1 MTVVRDDTEGWKAH
15 MSGQTVGDIGEFG
28 LIAALQP
35 RLKPTAAVEIP
46 SGDDAAV
53 LTLSGERLVVSTDML
68 VQDRHFRLEWSSPE
82 DIGHKAA
89 AQNFA
94 DLTAMGARPVAL
106 TAAIALPPSTP
117 VDWVLGVV
125 DGLVAEAAELGA
137 AVVGGDVTRADVI
150 TISITA
156 MGVPAGSR
164 LVRRDG
170 ARPGDVVAVCGRL
183 GWAAAGLAVL
193 GRGFRSPRIV
203 VDAHRRAHPPYEAG
217 ALAAAAGASAMIDVS
232 DGLLADLGHIAEDSG
247 VQIVIDAESLPIDDQ
262 VRETA
267 SAFNADPLGWVLAGG
282 DDHALA
288 ATFPPDASLP
298 AGFELIGEVFAG
310 SGVEVP
316 GYRHIGAPGYD
327 HFRD

>member
-1 MTVVRDDTEGWKAH
+1 
-15 MSGQTVGDIGEFG
+15 MSGQTVADLGEFG
-28 LIAALQP
+28 LIAALQS
-35 RLKPTAAVEIP
+35 RLKTSPAVDLP

-53 LTLSGERLVVSTDML
+53 VRLGSDRLVVSTDML

-94 DLTAMGARPVAL
+94 DLAAMGARAVAL
-106 TAAIALPPSTP
+106 TAAIAMPPETSAE
-117 VDWVLGVV
+117 WVLGVV
-125 DGLVAEAAELGA
+125 DGMVAEAAELGS
-137 AVVGGDVTRADVI
+137 AVVGGDVTRGSVI
-150 TISITA
+150 TICVTA
-156 MGVPAGSR
+156 LGVPAGSR

-193 GRGFRSPRIV
+193 GRGFRSPRVV
-203 VDAHRRAHPPYEAG
+203 VDAHRRPQPPYSAG
-217 ALAAAAGASAMIDVS
+217 ALAAAAGATAMIDVS
-232 DGLLADLGHIAEDSG
+232 DGLLADLGHIAQSSG
-247 VQIVIDAESLPIDDQ
+247 VQIVLDSAALPIDDQ
-262 VRETA
+262 IRETA
-267 SAFNADPLGWVLAGG
+267 SAFNADPLGWVIAGG

-288 ATFPPDASLP
+288 ATFPPGTPLP
-298 AGFELIGEVFAG
+298 AGFVPIGEVAEG

-316 GYRHIGAPGYD
+316 GYRHVGPPGFD

>member
-1 MTVVRDDTEGWKAH
+1 
-15 MSGQTVGDIGEFG
+15 MSGQTVADVGEFG

-35 RLKPTAAVEIP
+35 RLRSTAAVELP

-53 LTLSGERLVVSTDML
+53 LRLGGERLVVSTDML
-68 VQDRHFRLEWSSPE
+68 VQDRHFRLEWSGPE
-82 DIGHKAA
+82 DIGRKAA

-106 TAAIALPPSTP
+106 TAAVALPPQTQ

-150 TISITA
+150 SIAVTA
-156 MGVPAGSR
+156 LGVPSGSR
-164 LVRRDG
+164 LVSRAG

-193 GRGFRSPRIV
+193 GCGFRSPRVV
-203 VDAHRRAHPPYEAG
+203 VDAHRRPHPPYSAG
-217 ALAAAAGASAMIDVS
+217 ALAAAAGATAMIDVS
-232 DGLLADLGHIAEDSG
+232 DGLLSDLGHVAAASG
-247 VQIVIDAESLPIDDQ
+247 VQIVLDPEALPVDDQ
-262 VRETA
+262 VKETA
-267 SAFNADPLGWVLAGG
+267 SAFNADPLGWVLTGG

-288 ATFPPDASLP
+288 ATFPAGAALP
-298 AGFELIGEVFAG
+298 AGFLAVGEVLEG

-316 GYRHIGAPGYD
+316 GYRHVGLPGYD
-327 HFRD
+327 HFRE

>member
-1 MTVVRDDTEGWKAH
+1 

-35 RLKPTAAVEIP
+35 RLKSTASVEIG

-53 LTLSGERLVVSTDML
+53 LKLPGDRLVVSTDML
-68 VQDRHFRLEWSSPE
+68 VQNRHFRTEWSSPE

-94 DLTAMGARPVAL
+94 DLIAMGATPVAL
-106 TAAIALPPSTP
+106 TVAVALPSSTP

-125 DGLVAEAAELGA
+125 DGLVAEAAEVGA
-137 AVVGGDVTRADVI
+137 AVVGGDVTRGDVV
-150 TISITA
+150 TISVTA
-156 MGVPAGSR
+156 MGVPAGAR
-164 LVRRDG
+164 LVGRGG

-203 VDAHRRAHPPYEAG
+203 VDAHRRPHPPYEAG
-217 ALAAAAGASAMIDVS
+217 ALAAKAGATAMIDVS
-232 DGLLADLGHIAEDSG
+232 DGLLADLNHIAQDSG
-247 VQIVIDAESLPIDDQ
+247 VQIVLDLQSLPIDDQ

-267 SAFNADPLGWVLAGG
+267 SAFNADPLGWVVSGG

-288 ATFPPDASLP
+288 ATFPSDGTLPD
-298 AGFELIGEVFAG
+298 GFELIGEVVEG

-327 HFRD
+327 HFRE

>member
-1 MTVVRDDTEGWKAH
+1 
-15 MSGQTVGDIGEFG
+15 MSGQTVGDLGEFG

-35 RLKPTAAVEIP
+35 RLKSTAVVEVP

-53 LTLSGERLVVSTDML
+53 LRLGSERLVVTTDML

-94 DLTAMGARPVAL
+94 DLTAMGARPLAL
-106 TAAIALPPSTP
+106 TAAIAMPPETP

-125 DGLVAEAAELGA
+125 DGLVAEADEVGA
-137 AVVGGDVTRADVI
+137 AVVGGDITRASVI
-150 TISITA
+150 TLSVTA
-156 MGVPAGSR
+156 MGVPSGSR
-164 LVRRDG
+164 LVGRDG
-170 ARPGDVVAVCGRL
+170 AQAGDVLAVCGRL

-203 VDAHRRAHPPYEAG
+203 VDAHRRPQPPYSAG
-217 ALAAAAGASAMIDVS
+217 ALAAAAGATAMIDVS
-232 DGLLADLGHIAEDSG
+232 DGLLADVGHIATNSR
-247 VQIVIDAESLPIDDQ
+247 VQIVIDTAALPIDAQ
-262 VRETA
+262 IRETA

-288 ATFPPDASLP
+288 ATFPAGAALP
-298 AGFELIGEVFAG
+298 SGFVAIGEVLEG

-327 HFRD
+327 HFRE

>member
-1 MTVVRDDTEGWKAH
+1 
-15 MSGQTVGDIGEFG
+15 MSGQTVADVGEFG

-35 RLKPTAAVEIP
+35 RLRSTSAVEVP

-53 LTLSGERLVVSTDML
+53 LRLGGERLVVSTDML
-68 VQDRHFRLEWSSPE
+68 VQDRHFRLEWSGPE
-82 DIGHKAA
+82 DIGRKAA

-106 TAAIALPPSTP
+106 TAAVALPPQTQ

-150 TISITA
+150 SIAVTA
-156 MGVPAGSR
+156 LGVPSGSR
-164 LVRRDG
+164 LVSRAG

-193 GRGFRSPRIV
+193 GRGFRSPRVV
-203 VDAHRRAHPPYEAG
+203 VDAHRRPHPPYSAG
-217 ALAAAAGASAMIDVS
+217 ALAAAAGATAMIDVS
-232 DGLLADLGHIAEDSG
+232 DGLLSDLGHVAAASG
-247 VQIVIDAESLPIDDQ
+247 VQIVLDPEALPVDDQ
-262 VRETA
+262 VKETA
-267 SAFNADPLGWVLAGG
+267 SAFNADPLGWVLTGG

-288 ATFPPDASLP
+288 ATFPAGAALP
-298 AGFELIGEVFAG
+298 AGFLAVGEVLEG

-316 GYRHIGAPGYD
+316 GYRHVGLPGYD
-327 HFRD
+327 HFRE

>member
-1 MTVVRDDTEGWKAH
+1 
-15 MSGQTVGDIGEFG
+15 MSGQTVGDLGEFG

-35 RLKPTAAVEIP
+35 RLKSTAVVEVP

-53 LTLSGERLVVSTDML
+53 LRLGSERLVVTTDML

-82 DIGHKAA
+82 DVGHKAA

-94 DLTAMGARPVAL
+94 DLTAMGARPLAL
-106 TAAIALPPSTP
+106 TAAIAMPPETP

-125 DGLVAEAAELGA
+125 DGLVAEADEVGA
-137 AVVGGDVTRADVI
+137 AVVGGDITRASVI
-150 TISITA
+150 TLAVTA
-156 MGVPAGSR
+156 MGVPSGSR
-164 LVRRDG
+164 LVGRDG
-170 ARPGDVVAVCGRL
+170 AQPGDVLAVCGRL

-203 VDAHRRAHPPYEAG
+203 VDAHRRPQPPYSAG
-217 ALAAAAGASAMIDVS
+217 ALAAAAGATAMIDVS
-232 DGLLADLGHIAEDSG
+232 DGLLADVGHIAANSR
-247 VQIVIDAESLPIDDQ
+247 VQIVIDTEALPIDAQ
-262 VRETA
+262 IRETA

-288 ATFPPDASLP
+288 ATFPAGAALP
-298 AGFELIGEVFAG
+298 SGFVAIGEVAEG

-327 HFRD
+327 HFRE